1 MLLTKTGDTDN
12 SYMYVGEEYNA
23 NTGLYYLR
31 ARYMNPSTGSFTTMD
46 SYQGSLYEPISLHKY
61 AYANANPVSNI
72 DPSGYFATSI
82 SECAIVQAV
91 QKGIKDIVQIQ
102 ALRKVM
108 SWANVACTTYDI
120 CVALREMFLND
131 ADSFAIFHSILR
143 GMIIDQLVDCLLSGP
158 VKIVAKAIMICKEL
172 GDQVDTIKY
181 DLEQGDYISAGIHAI
196 QLLVIIFSIMAQC
209 FTGETEV
216 MTDEGLVAI
225 EDIEVGDYVLAEDT
239 VTGEQEYKEVL
250 NVFVSQTN
258 KLVHV
263 TTADDN
269 SETTINTTDN
279 HPFYV
284 EGKGWVPAIE
294 LEAGDQLRTADGE
307 IETVSRVEVEYLDE
321 AVLIYNLE
329 VEGYHTYF
337 VSDESVLVHNSY
349 ESGDGGNGNSEGG
362 SETVPNSLL
371 QGDSNTRVYL
381 GIIDGEPD
389 YVGIAYDVERRQS
402 QHGDRFDYLREIT
415 TEPLTRRQAR
425 AIEQAMIK
433 NHPEYS
439 NKINSISTK
448 RDWYYDAVTW
458 GEAWLREHGLLE

>member
-1 MLLTKTGDTDN
+1 
-12 SYMYVGEEYNA
+12 
-23 NTGLYYLR
+23 
-31 ARYMNPSTGSFTTMD
+31 MD

-72 DPSGYFATSI
+72 DPSGYTATSI
-82 SECAIVQAV
+82 PECVVVQAE
-91 QKGIKDIVQIQ
+91 QKNIRDIVQIQ

-108 SWANVACTTYDI
+108 SWANLACTTYDI

-181 DLEQGDYISAGIHAI
+181 DLEQGDYISAGIHAVHLI
-196 QLLVIIFSIMAQC
+196 VMIFSIMAQC
-209 FTGETEV
+209 FTGETLV
-216 MTDEGLVAI
+216 ATDEGLVAI
-225 EDIEVGDYVLAEDT
+225 EDIEIGDYVLAEDT
-239 VTGEQEYKEVL
+239 VTGDQEYKEVL

-263 TTADDN
+263 TTADKN
-269 SETTINTTDN
+269 SETTTETTTETNINTTDN

-294 LEAGDQLRTADGE
+294 LEVGDELRTADGE
-307 IETVSRVEVEYLDE
+307 IETVSKVEVEYLDE

-337 VSDESVLVHNSY
+337 VSDESVLVHNTY
-349 ESGDGGNGNSEGG
+349 DAGDGGNGNSEGG
-362 SETVPNSLL
+362 KTTGSYGELVSSGQKDAHHIIQDAAMRDVPGYDRFDAPAVQLDGPSNVVGTEHYYATVA
-371 QGDSNTRVYL
+371 QRRMGGGTYGAER
-381 GIIDGEPD
+381 
-389 YVGIAYDVERRQS
+389 GIAYMSLRKAGLSVDEAKAIVRGADKYVMDELGLTVDSPTRIAGKRR
-402 QHGDRFDYLREIT
+402 
-415 TEPLTRRQAR
+415 
-425 AIEQAMIK
+425 K
-433 NHPEYS
+433 
-439 NKINSISTK
+439 
-448 RDWYYDAVTW
+448 
-458 GEAWLREHGLLE
+458 